1 MILDKL
7 QNKDLYLNINDNLK
21 KAFEFLENPNLGTLE
36 DGKYEIDSDN
46 VFALVQSYSPRNP
59 ENNRWESHESYLDIQ
74 YIVHGDETIL
84 WAPIEQ
90 LIVEEE
96 YSTEKDATFYKDNSY
111 CTSLNLEKNYFCLL
125 FPEDGHKPGCIFHT
139 TSQIKKVVVKIKI

>member
-7 QNKDLYLNINDNLK
+7 QNKDLYLNVNDNLK
-21 KAFEFLENPNLGTLE
+21 KAFEFLENSNLEKLE

-46 VFALVQSYSPRNP
+46 VYAFVQSYTTRNLQ
-59 ENNRWESHESYLDIQ
+59 ENKWESHERYLDIQ
-74 YIVHGDETIL
+74 YIVDGYEAIL
-84 WAPIEQ
+84 WVPIEE

-111 CTSLNLEKNYFCLL
+111 YTTLNLKKNYFCLL
-125 FPEDGHKPGCIFHT
+125 FPEDGHKPCCIFDT
-139 TSQIKKVVVKIKI
+139 PSQIKKIVVKVKL